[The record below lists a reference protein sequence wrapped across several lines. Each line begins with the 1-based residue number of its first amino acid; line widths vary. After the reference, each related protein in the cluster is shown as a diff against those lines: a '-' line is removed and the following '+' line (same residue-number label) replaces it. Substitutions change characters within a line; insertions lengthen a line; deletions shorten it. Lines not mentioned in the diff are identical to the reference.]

1 MFEIRKATPDDAEKI
16 IEYCKIAGGESDN
29 LSFGPEGIPFTVEAE
44 REFLESMR
52 QADRQLYLV
61 AVNDGEIV
69 GTATFNS
76 LSRARFAHRAT
87 ISLSVKKSMW
97 GKHIG
102 TRFMEKLMDFAANT
116 AKVQII
122 SLEVRSD
129 NKRAISLYK
138 KFGFEKIGT
147 FPGFMKIDGKDIDCD
162 IMCLQLYN

>member
-1 MFEIRKATPDDAEKI
+1 MFEIRRATPDDAGKI
-16 IEYCKIAGGESDN
+16 LEYCKIIGGQSDN
-29 LSFGPEGIPFTVEAE
+29 LTYGPEGIPFTVEKE
-44 REFLESMR
+44 KEFLENMMCS
-52 QADRQLYLV
+52 DRQLYLV

-76 LSRARFAHRAT
+76 LSRARLAHRAT

-97 GKHIG
+97 GNHIG
-102 TRFMEKLMDFAANT
+102 THLMEKLMDFAANT

-138 KFGFEKIGT
+138 KFGFEKVGT